1 MTVERILS
9 KNENSILYNSFCKLA
24 YRKKTFEE
32 ILFMKNTVK
41 LEQFVALKEKDLQK
55 IQGGEM
61 RKPDGA
67 LFNLFRR
74 R

>member
-1 MTVERILS
+1 
-9 KNENSILYNSFCKLA
+9 
-24 YRKKTFEE
+24 
-32 ILFMKNTVK
+32 MKNTVK
-41 LEQFVALKEKDLQK
+41 LEQFSLEGKDLQK

-61 RKPDGA
+61 REPDGA

>member
-1 MTVERILS
+1 
-9 KNENSILYNSFCKLA
+9 
-24 YRKKTFEE
+24 
-32 ILFMKNTVK
+32 MKNTVK
-41 LEQFVALKEKDLQK
+41 LEQFVSLKEKDLQK